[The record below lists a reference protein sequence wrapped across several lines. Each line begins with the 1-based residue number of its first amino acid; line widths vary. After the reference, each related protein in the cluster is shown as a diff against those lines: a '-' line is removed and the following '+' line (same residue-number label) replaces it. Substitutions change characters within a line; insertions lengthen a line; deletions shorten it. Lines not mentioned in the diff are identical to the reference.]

1 MKVLVIK
8 IFFIIVN
15 LMWFFER
22 DMIVKDDFI
31 LKIYNGGKNFIF
43 NEFYKI
49 ILRKDFFSYSM
60 FMCFIV
66 MYGN

>member
-1 MKVLVIK
+1 
-8 IFFIIVN
+8 
-15 LMWFFER
+15 MWFFER